1 MTVSHL
7 NKPENK
13 EESFPLDN
21 SDLLSHPMNIEVTL
35 KLTHFENLPVHNLE
49 ALLILLKIN
58 PSRLLNSSRSAP
70 LQV

>member
-49 ALLILLKIN
+49 ALLI
-58 PSRLLNSSRSAP
+58 
-70 LQV
+70 